1 MLRVEGGRM
10 RGRRVEGEARD
21 LRGRCTKVQMTKP
34 KCRRTK
40 CFNASWALVRG
51 ASGRNFLET
60 VAHTFFSKGFW
71 KKVIK
76 KEPRGRIDVF
86 LAKKGNF
93 QSRCSIDAKS
103 RLGIIITVFDRWGK
117 MARYVDLAASF
128 IIFLLMVHLEQL
140 VLHKRGI
147 VRSPK

>member
-51 ASGRNFLET
+51 ASGRNFLGT

-76 KEPRGRIDVF
+76 KSREVESTFF
-86 LAKKGNF
+86 LAKKRKFSIALLNRREKSPGHNNHGVRSMRENGTLRR
-93 QSRCSIDAKS
+93 SRCVLYYLSPDGPPGAA
-103 RLGIIITVFDRWGK
+103 GPAQT
-117 MARYVDLAASF
+117 RY
-128 IIFLLMVHLEQL
+128 
-140 VLHKRGI
+140 
-147 VRSPK
+147 RS